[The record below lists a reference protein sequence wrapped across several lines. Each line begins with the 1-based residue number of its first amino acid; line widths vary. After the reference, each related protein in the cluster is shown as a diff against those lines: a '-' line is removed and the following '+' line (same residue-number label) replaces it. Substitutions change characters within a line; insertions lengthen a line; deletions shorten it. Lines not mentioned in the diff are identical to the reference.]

1 METAELIDQLAD
13 ALKQRMQP
21 AVPLSIKLWTIE
33 MIATY
38 LNRNP
43 DVVRQRV
50 VCLPSFPPAI
60 RLPAGE
66 AGVGKPMWKACEVI
80 EWVESH
86 KEAAPRGGRRRSGQS
101 SLAARSSAVGA

>member
-13 ALKQRMQP
+13 ALKERMQP
-21 AVPLSIKLWTIE
+21 AVPLSIRLWNIE

-50 VCLPSFPPAI
+50 VSLPSFPPAI

-66 AGVGKPMWKACEVI
+66 TGVGKPMWKACEVI

-86 KEAAPRGGRRRSGQS
+86 KEAAPRRRR
-101 SLAARSSAVGA
+101 AAA